1 MIYSERKQ
9 ITEQDHPTWGEL
21 SVCTQRERRRTG
33 KSGSCLE
40 LQKHISFILLFSLHL
55 IFSTFPRIMYLYY
68 WEKKCKENTRHL
80 KELQLHLWLC
90 SSCKDPRSREVF
102 LITCLHSLP
111 DQDLFPS
118 SRLRSPPPTARWDS
132 EVSLPCGPYSM
143 RACSVVSDSV
153 TPWTVTRQAP
163 LSVGFSRQ
171 EYWKRLPFPT
181 PGNLLNSGVKTL
193 LLNWQV
199 GSLALE
205 PPRKALVVLDGIEHV
220 QKWKEAFSHGRGKEK
235 PLSGNQTR
243 TLSFKADVHAMCIQH

>member
-1 MIYSERKQ
+1 M
-9 ITEQDHPTWGEL
+9 
-21 SVCTQRERRRTG
+21 
-33 KSGSCLE
+33 
-40 LQKHISFILLFSLHL
+40 
-55 IFSTFPRIMYLYY
+55 
-68 WEKKCKENTRHL
+68 

-111 DQDLFPS
+111 DQDLLPS

-132 EVSLPCGPYSM
+132 EVSLLCGPYSTL
-143 RACSVVSDSV
+143 ACSVVSDSV

-171 EYWKRLPFPT
+171 EYWKWLPFPT

-205 PPRKALVVLDGIEHV
+205 PPRKPLVVLDGIEHV
-220 QKWKEAFSHGRGKEK
+220 QIWREAFSHGRGKEK
-235 PLSGNQTR
+235 PLSGIKLEPCLLR
-243 TLSFKADVHAMCIQH
+243 